1 MATAAATTDIQ
12 RQEAVGFSD
21 QALAV
26 KAGQKVFA
34 GTLVCIDANG
44 FAYNGDD
51 TAGRK
56 CAGVART
63 GYDNTDGADGVIGT
77 FNARAITVQHGRA
90 WLFACDGSPK
100 PGLPVYMVNNNSVTT
115 VAGNVFAGVLV
126 QLDGPTSLWEV
137 YIPGVA
143 AQRGIGATLIAALTD
158 NTAGTANTTLQAMP
172 DPTDTPADA
181 DALRDDLVA
190 NLLPA
195 IRNNFAD
202 LTAAINALRGA

>member
-1 MATAAATTDIQ
+1 MATAAATADIQ

-26 KAGQKVFA
+26 KAGEEIFA

-44 FAYNGDD
+44 FAYDGDD
-51 TAGRK
+51 TAARK

-77 FNARAITVQHGRA
+77 FNARTVTVQHGRA
-90 WLFACDGSPK
+90 WLIACDGTPK

-115 VAGNVFAGVLV
+115 VAGNVFAGVLI
-126 QLDGPTSLWEV
+126 QYDAPTGLWEV

-158 NTAGTANTTLQAMP
+158 NTTGTANTTLQAIP
-172 DPTDTPADA
+172 DPADTPATA
-181 DALRDDLVA
+181 DALRDDIVA
-190 NLLPA
+190 NILGP

-202 LTAAINALRGA
+202 LAAAINALRGA